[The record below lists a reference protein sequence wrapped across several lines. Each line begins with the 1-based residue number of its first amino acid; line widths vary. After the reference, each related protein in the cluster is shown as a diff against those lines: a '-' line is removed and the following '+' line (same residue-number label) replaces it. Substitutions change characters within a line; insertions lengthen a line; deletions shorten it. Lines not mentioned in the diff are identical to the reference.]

1 MNHSNKISG
10 TSIHP
15 LMKELM
21 SETFGVMVYQEDV
34 IKVAHYFAGLSLTE
48 ADMLRRGMSGK
59 YRGREEFKKVEK
71 KFFENCKAKGYDDYT
86 TQEVWR
92 QIESFAGYAF
102 AKGHSASYA
111 VESYQCMYL
120 KTHFP
125 LEYMV
130 AVINNGGGFY
140 DTEFYINEARLYGG
154 HIHAPDIN
162 KSMCETTI
170 EGKDIYLG
178 FNLIHELEQKTATT
192 LYDERQQNGNF
203 LSLSDFMQR
212 VSVSVE
218 QLRLLIRVNAFRFT
232 GRTRQQLLWDI
243 HTIVGSEKKTH
254 TESELFEAQR
264 KTFSLPKLHYSKTD
278 EAWDEIELLG
288 FPLCSPFDLAVP
300 PSHQQKNGAVILSTA
315 SELPKY
321 AGKTVSVTGYFV
333 TRKHTR
339 TKKGDIMAFGTFL
352 DKDGQWLDTVHFPD
366 AVKQF
371 PFRGKGCYFITGKVT
386 EEFGFYSIEVIHM
399 ERLEYRQRYEEMT
412 CEEEKSTVSDC

>member
-130 AVINNGGGFY
+130 
-140 DTEFYINEARLYGG
+140 DR
-154 HIHAPDIN
+154 
-162 KSMCETTI
+162 KS
-170 EGKDIYLG
+170 
-178 FNLIHELEQKTATT
+178 
-192 LYDERQQNGNF
+192 
-203 LSLSDFMQR
+203 
-212 VSVSVE
+212 VV
-218 QLRLLIRVNAFRFT
+218 
-232 GRTRQQLLWDI
+232 
-243 HTIVGSEKKTH
+243 
-254 TESELFEAQR
+254 
-264 KTFSLPKLHYSKTD
+264 
-278 EAWDEIELLG
+278 
-288 FPLCSPFDLAVP
+288 
-300 PSHQQKNGAVILSTA
+300 
-315 SELPKY
+315 
-321 AGKTVSVTGYFV
+321 
-333 TRKHTR
+333 
-339 TKKGDIMAFGTFL
+339 
-352 DKDGQWLDTVHFPD
+352 
-366 AVKQF
+366 
-371 PFRGKGCYFITGKVT
+371 
-386 EEFGFYSIEVIHM
+386 
-399 ERLEYRQRYEEMT
+399 
-412 CEEEKSTVSDC
+412 